1 MTSTPPGVSTR
12 RVLATLLVTFSTLG
26 SVPVVGAHGTAGH
39 STATLTALSGL
50 LVIGLLV
57 VGASLHLGRTRWRDS
72 PERVDAGVVFGVV
85 TTALSLGAFW
95 VL

>member
-1 MTSTPPGVSTR
+1 MTATPSTR
-12 RVLATLLVTFSTLG
+12 HTLVTLLVGLCGLG

-39 STATLTALSGL
+39 STATLAALSGL
-50 LVIGLLV
+50 LVVGLLV

-72 PERVDAGVVFGVV
+72 PGRVDAGVLFGAV

-95 VL
+95 LL